1 MKKQEYPTWTF
12 LPVQSKIKNLSQ
24 YARWTRCGLHGLSTS
39 GIMTPENKIARQRQ
53 GVTSTLP
60 PAAGD
65 PTARCNRNSAPQGVL
80 YPFRSSMAR
89 EFSALHGTT
98 IACAVL
104 FCFQTLLKETKS
116 WKSEIRTSPFPP
128 CAAWSSGWHHYLLYP
143 ATSSTAPAQS
153 SSSAMT

>member
-1 MKKQEYPTWTF
+1 MRVARAFHKRYNKSRKQ
-12 LPVQSKIKNLSQ
+12 N
-24 YARWTRCGLHGLSTS
+24 STAAAGS
-39 GIMTPENKIARQRQ
+39 ANSP
-53 GVTSTLP
+53 P
-60 PAAGD
+60 PATGD
-65 PTARCNRNSAPQGVL
+65 STARCNRFFCTAGIL
-80 YPFRSSMAR
+80 YPFRPPMAR